1 MEQEPSGEEKKMSI
15 LSQITNLGYE
25 RIVVDE
31 DCVLHE
37 ALMLLADKWTLP
49 VLLSLMQGPKRTSNL
64 LREVNPVSPKM
75 LVQTLKKLEEAELI
89 QRKVYPVV
97 PPMVEYSLTETGLGL
112 NQALSEFFEWSIK
125 RASKKKKTAA
135 VASSAKVDQI
145 AK

>member
-1 MEQEPSGEEKKMSI
+1 MELEPSGAENKLSI
-15 LSQITNLGYE
+15 LSQIKNLGYE
-25 RIVVDE
+25 RIVVDK

-75 LVQTLKKLEEAELI
+75 LVQTLKKLEDAELI

-112 NQALSEFFEWSIK
+112 NQALSELFEWSIK
-125 RASKKKKTAA
+125 RASKKKETAA
-135 VASSAKVDQI
+135 MASPDKG
-145 AK
+145 